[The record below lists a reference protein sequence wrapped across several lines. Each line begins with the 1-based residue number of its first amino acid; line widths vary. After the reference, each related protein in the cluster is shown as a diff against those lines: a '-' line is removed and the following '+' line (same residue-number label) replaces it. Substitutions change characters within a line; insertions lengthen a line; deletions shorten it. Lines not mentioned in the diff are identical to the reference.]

1 LIYSNTIAIIKKKS
15 PILLINIA
23 LNADL
28 FAWILVFQKL
38 INKNEHK
45 PTPSHPKNKTK
56 KFEDETSININIVNK
71 VK

>member
-1 LIYSNTIAIIKKKS
+1 MYNNDIAIIKKKS

-28 FAWILVFQKL
+28 FAWTRVFQKL
-38 INKNEHK
+38 INKNEHN

-56 KFEDETSININIVNK
+56 KLDETTNKNIKIVNK
-71 VK
+71 LK